1 MLLPYAGSTRP
12 AEVRGRGMVR
22 TEGQAGD
29 VRPYHA
35 VVQVNWRSAIVR
47 AAGRLSPRVRPRRSL
62 ALSCTQ
68 FEIEHI

>member
-1 MLLPYAGSTRP
+1 
-12 AEVRGRGMVR
+12 MVR

-68 FEIEHI
+68 FEIVHI